1 MNLIFP
7 DCGGKPAEVFF
18 LLDASSSI
26 WHPDFEKQLF
36 FMEHIIRI
44 FDIGPTRTRVGV
56 IVFSDRV
63 HPVIMLNTYERQR
76 DLLRAIPGVPYL
88 TGGTDTAGAIRY
100 MREKGFTKSVARS
113 NVAHIGIIL
122 TDGQSQDVESTREQA
137 RLAHKEGV
145 YLFAIGI
152 GSNVDKLELRD
163 IASDP
168 DENFVFMLDN
178 YDALTSIQDILA
190 IKTCD
195 GKQHGGIFTYYI
207 SCSLC
212 SGSVG

>member
-1 MNLIFP
+1 
-7 DCGGKPAEVFF
+7 
-18 LLDASSSI
+18 
-26 WHPDFEKQLF
+26 
-36 FMEHIIRI
+36 MEHIIRI